1 MMRRSTMK
9 LLIFVLLLLP
19 VIPNGGFAQPE
30 DYPALSP
37 ESVEWKLLPIDLT
50 RKVIPLTPPDDLR
63 LKLGATADGQ
73 QFLRIQPPR
82 LKDLS
87 FGVKASE
94 REGSYI
100 ATAKR
105 AIYWPKQ
112 HLLRL
117 ENDVIVS
124 STHCNLKGGAF
135 DIHLY
140 HDTARL
146 EDPKEVLIDDVSLPL
161 VSQAV
166 RLSGLGH
173 PVKPEFEWDPVTD
186 QPESRVELI
195 PEPTPDPSETAAEA
209 AVPRPAPGSERGY
222 RIRIDESDE
231 VLFEGRR
238 LPVAALEQEI
248 KRIGAEEPESTVL
261 VENASSARSES
272 VRRVHQAL
280 EDSGIR
286 KVQSTIAAANPS
298 PTQSLAPEV
307 EPQGGQEELSL
318 PGLSNRGGRL
328 IWVYEPGR
336 YNLNGKDY
344 TEPAL
349 RQALRVYARE
359 YSDLTLVIA
368 SSRPLPTPFLQE
380 FIRDI
385 KAYGFQKILVAQDP
399 TARNP

>member
-1 MMRRSTMK
+1 MK
-9 LLIFVLLLLP
+9 SLVLLLFLLLATP
-19 VIPNGGFAQPE
+19 TGGFAQPE

-37 ESVEWKLLPIDLT
+37 ESVEWKLLPNDLT

-73 QFLRIQPPR
+73 QFLRIQPPL

-87 FGVKASE
+87 FGVKSSE

-124 STHCNLKGGAF
+124 STHCNLKGAAF

-146 EDPKEVLIDDVSLPL
+146 EGPIEVLIDDVSLPL
-161 VSQAV
+161 VSQAI

-173 PVKPEFEWDPVTD
+173 PVKPEFEWDPVTE

-195 PEPTPDPSETAAEA
+195 PEPTPDPAETTAEA
-209 AVPRPAPGSERGY
+209 AVPRPAPGSERTY
-222 RIRIDESDE
+222 RIRIDESEE
-231 VLFEGRR
+231 VMFEGRR
-238 LPVAALEQEI
+238 LPVSELEKEI
-248 KRIGAEEPESTVL
+248 GRIGAEEPESTLL
-261 VENASSARSES
+261 VENSSGARSET
-272 VRRVHQAL
+272 VRRIHQAL

-286 KVQSTIAAANPS
+286 KVQSTISATNTSAA
-298 PTQSLAPEV
+298 QSLAPEV
-307 EPQGGQEELSL
+307 EPKPGEEDLSL

-349 RQALRVYARE
+349 RQALRAYARE

-368 SSRPLPTPFLQE
+368 SSGPLPTPFLQE

-399 TARNP
+399 AARKP